1 MLMDSDKI
9 DWVSPRRN
17 KIEVVEIKKE
27 YFENQKTTE
36 KPIVKFYKS
45 IKVWIEKLLKNI

>member
-9 DWVSPRRN
+9 DWVSPRN